1 MRAVIQRVSEAKV
14 EAEGKITGKIGK
26 GLLVLLGIGKNDC
39 IKDFQYIANK
49 VANLRIFQDEDEKFN
64 KSLID
69 IKGDVLIVSQF
80 TLYGDCRKGRR
91 PSFDQAGK
99 VEESRK
105 IYNEFVKFFKEQ
117 YPELKVR
124 EGVFQAYMQV
134 SLINDGPVTFILDS
148 SKII

>member
-91 PSFDQAGK
+91 PSFDQAGR

>member
-64 KSLID
+64 KSLPD

-91 PSFDQAGK
+91 PSFDQAGR